1 MKSYRI
7 CFGTFSPRVKGPC
20 CRGRLPAVPATWLI
34 VRRWCIT
41 RFSLCLSVDCE
52 SHLTGLAR
60 SSPARMRRAQQDAS
74 IASLLCVRQKKN
86 DRERER
92 KDGVTES
99 ENGIRVRPLGFLPQH
114 ALHFSLP
121 EGEEG
126 IGQSKVV
133 LLILSDDLEFHIKV
147 ELYNWISW
155 CRQSEIWLLA
165 IVYYTHSLFR
175 EHDVFCL
182 SVARLFLFC
191 LYVYVPCLSINLRV
205 IIVIFIAV
213 LTGFIRLPFFCSTRS
228 YCCIVFQA
236 LSSNTSTRQIAWL
249 QTYYHELAIA

>member
-1 MKSYRI
+1 M
-7 CFGTFSPRVKGPC
+7 T
-20 CRGRLPAVPATWLI
+20 
-34 VRRWCIT
+34 
-41 RFSLCLSVDCE
+41 E
-52 SHLTGLAR
+52 
-60 SSPARMRRAQQDAS
+60 
-74 IASLLCVRQKKN
+74 
-86 DRERER
+86 RERER
-92 KDGVTES
+92 MGS
-99 ENGIRVRPLGFLPQH
+99 QRVKMGSVSVLSVFCLNM
-114 ALHFSLP
+114 HFTFPSLK
-121 EGEEG
+121 EEG

-133 LLILSDDLEFHIKV
+133 LLILSVDLEFHIKV

-165 IVYYTHSLFR
+165 IVYYSHSLFC